1 VYNLD
6 AVRRATLTGCAVA
19 GGLERFDVVVI
30 GGGWGG
36 YTAAVRSRQH
46 GLSVALVERDK
57 LGGTCLHRG
66 CIPTKVLLQSAD
78 SLDFA
83 RRLSEFGVQVG
94 EPTLNY
100 ATVLERKEQVVNQ
113 LFAGLQ
119 RLVKTS
125 GVHLVAGTGRLE
137 SQGLVSISD
146 GKKQQS
152 LECANIVIATGSRPK
167 SLPGV
172 TTDGRKIVDS
182 DQALALDHVP
192 GSVVILG
199 AGAVGVE
206 FASFY
211 RDSGAD
217 VTLVEML
224 PDVLPLEDADVS
236 TLLARLLSKRGVR
249 VLTSTTAVLKSIK
262 KAKRGL
268 ELDVC
273 SNDKTEHLRAEC
285 LLVAVGREPLT
296 QDIGV
301 EACGVKL
308 ERGFVAVD
316 EQMRTTVPGI
326 YAVGDAIGN
335 LLLAHVAAA
344 EGALAADV
352 IADKPWAPVDY
363 PRLPRATYCRPQV
376 ASVGLTEAEAKA
388 AGHTVKTGRAH
399 LRVNGKALILGEPEG
414 FVKVVADADTDDL
427 LGVHLIGA
435 GVTEMVAEG
444 ALARLLNAS
453 LWELAT
459 TVHPHPTLSEAIGE
473 AARAADRPPVK
484 L

>member
-1 VYNLD
+1 MYNLD
-6 AVRRATLTGCAVA
+6 AVRRATLTGCAVG

-119 RLVKTS
+119 RLVKAS
-125 GVHLVAGTGRLE
+125 GVYLVAGTGRLE

-146 GKKQQS
+146 GKQQQS

-182 DQALALDHVP
+182 DQALVLDHVP

-211 RDSGAD
+211 RDVGAD

-224 PDVLPLEDADVS
+224 PDILPLEDTDVS
-236 TLLARLLSKRGVR
+236 TLLA
-249 VLTSTTAVLKSIK
+249 
-262 KAKRGL
+262 
-268 ELDVC
+268 
-273 SNDKTEHLRAEC
+273 
-285 LLVAVGREPLT
+285 
-296 QDIGV
+296 
-301 EACGVKL
+301 
-308 ERGFVAVD
+308 
-316 EQMRTTVPGI
+316 
-326 YAVGDAIGN
+326 
-335 LLLAHVAAA
+335 
-344 EGALAADV
+344 
-352 IADKPWAPVDY
+352 
-363 PRLPRATYCRPQV
+363 
-376 ASVGLTEAEAKA
+376 
-388 AGHTVKTGRAH
+388 
-399 LRVNGKALILGEPEG
+399 
-414 FVKVVADADTDDL
+414 
-427 LGVHLIGA
+427 
-435 GVTEMVAEG
+435 
-444 ALARLLNAS
+444 
-453 LWELAT
+453 
-459 TVHPHPTLSEAIGE
+459 
-473 AARAADRPPVK
+473 
-484 L
+484 